1 MNNTYKDQLN
11 ILRDQDL
18 NIAEESKYEQL
29 EETYENYQDEDLSE
43 TSSSFGLLDMSSEQ
57 IKHLTHE

>member
-11 ILRDQDL
+11 VLRDQDL

-29 EETYENYQDEDLSE
+29 EETYENY
-43 TSSSFGLLDMSSEQ
+43 
-57 IKHLTHE
+57 